1 MNEDYLRL
9 GRLIAGQCT
18 PGFREARLEAELDGS
33 AADLSIGCTLPD
45 GRELDEELRGAAIE
59 EIHLCLLTIRDRM
72 AEEEEGR
79 RWRSCTITLI
89 AGGGFRMD
97 VAY

>member
-1 MNEDYLRL
+1 MDETYLRL

-18 PGFREARLEAELDGS
+18 PGFREARLEAEIDGS
-33 AADLSIGCTLPD
+33 AADLRIGCTLAD
-45 GRELDEELRGAAIE
+45 GRAVDEALRGAAIE
-59 EIHLCLLTIRDRM
+59 EIHLCLLAIRDKM
-72 AEEEEGR
+72 AEEDGR
-79 RWRSCTITLI
+79 SWRSCTVTLI